1 VARGQIAAAL
11 RSLPDPHREVIELA
25 YFAGFTQSELAE
37 RLAVPLGTIKSR
49 TFAAMAALR
58 EALQAAG
65 LSMEDEW
72 NTSTT

>member
-1 VARGQIAAAL
+1 
-11 RSLPDPHREVIELA
+11 VIELA
-25 YFAGFTQSELAE
+25 YFAGYTQSELAE

-58 EALQAAG
+58 EALQKAG